1 MDRNVAITYILIKMK
16 LKKGDVHYYLYTMQ
30 SLCLQANCS
39 DSSPAKH
46 SQSGVIKQKNT
57 CIM

>member
-1 MDRNVAITYILIKMK
+1 MK

>member
-1 MDRNVAITYILIKMK
+1 MDRNVAITHILIKMK
-16 LKKGDVHYYLYTMQ
+16 KKGDYLYAMQ

-39 DSSPAKH
+39 DSKH

-57 CIM
+57 CLM